1 MSHRRRRRAAWRDVI
16 DAALG
21 GARGARPPGGPAHT
35 YRRNLGCRRLD
46 LSDLE
51 GLFEVLV
58 RGAVIHPRQRLTL
71 ARGALAS
78 GGQAAA
84 LLAVESHVGGQ
95 RIEVLLDQ
103 ADVPLDDHV
112 DAHLLGEREVL
123 SNLAEESLRRAGKIT
138 AVADQPLNGA
148 FACFEN
154 RLPGR
159 ERPLR
164 APG

>member
-1 MSHRRRRRAAWRDVI
+1 MHPTINRRGFRAA
-16 DAALG
+16 
-21 GARGARPPGGPAHT
+21 GPAGSIQG
-35 YRRNLGCRRLD
+35 RPWLRQPPEWPRGLQLAAD
-46 LSDLE
+46 PE
-51 GLFEVLV
+51 GLLEVLV

-84 LLAVESHVGGQ
+84 LLAVERHVGGQ
-95 RIEVLLDQ
+95 GIEQLLDQ
-103 ADVPLDDHV
+103 PDVPLDDHV

-123 SNLAEESLRRAGKIT
+123 PNLAEERLRRAGKIT